1 MAPLNKEDLLP
12 EINLRDGSRMRYLK
26 IGRGQPVV
34 LLHGFGLNASHW
46 QPFIA
51 RYINKYCFVI
61 PDFRGHGK
69 SFLAPFTRPNYP
81 FQELCE
87 DLDELVE
94 HLGIDKF
101 GMVGFSMGAVV
112 GLHYILYYAKGRV
125 DRYMHIEAGPKF
137 LSDENWDMGF
147 NPLAV
152 NQARNLME
160 EFSHE
165 FDPHETLERLPS
177 KFIQCYR
184 DFVWN
189 LALISWPPG
198 TLSKLLRKIPHFLC
212 QPWLP
217 HWHIGCTIF
226 DYLLKEGY
234 DLCSDMNQI
243 KIPVTLVGAEKT
255 EFFPVNSI
263 HWMNDHIDKTKLVL
277 FNKSGHGLMYS
288 EPIKFV
294 SSLGSFLN
302 QSADSQA

>member
-101 GMVGFSMGAVV
+101 
-112 GLHYILYYAKGRV
+112 
-125 DRYMHIEAGPKF
+125 
-137 LSDENWDMGF
+137 
-147 NPLAV
+147 
-152 NQARNLME
+152 
-160 EFSHE
+160 
-165 FDPHETLERLPS
+165 
-177 KFIQCYR
+177 
-184 DFVWN
+184 
-189 LALISWPPG
+189 
-198 TLSKLLRKIPHFLC
+198 
-212 QPWLP
+212 
-217 HWHIGCTIF
+217 
-226 DYLLKEGY
+226 
-234 DLCSDMNQI
+234 
-243 KIPVTLVGAEKT
+243 
-255 EFFPVNSI
+255 
-263 HWMNDHIDKTKLVL
+263 
-277 FNKSGHGLMYS
+277 
-288 EPIKFV
+288 
-294 SSLGSFLN
+294 
-302 QSADSQA
+302 

>member
-1 MAPLNKEDLLP
+1 
-12 EINLRDGSRMRYLK
+12 
-26 IGRGQPVV
+26 
-34 LLHGFGLNASHW
+34 
-46 QPFIA
+46 
-51 RYINKYCFVI
+51 
-61 PDFRGHGK
+61 
-69 SFLAPFTRPNYP
+69 
-81 FQELCE
+81 
-87 DLDELVE
+87 
-94 HLGIDKF
+94 
-101 GMVGFSMGAVV
+101 
-112 GLHYILYYAKGRV
+112 
-125 DRYMHIEAGPKF
+125 
-137 LSDENWDMGF
+137 
-147 NPLAV
+147 
-152 NQARNLME
+152 QARNLME